1 MLVYVTRTH
10 VYPACTM
17 VISILS
23 QNKKL
28 NGGVEPKLWRYG
40 HRRERYLERK
50 KRERKESISET
61 CRYCREGQFSYIQKF
76 LTYIYTKITFTVY
89 IELIFENQKGQGD
102 HIYEHIFI
110 NKVDSKCNISG
121 KRERGGGELMGDYF
135 NK

>member
-1 MLVYVTRTH
+1 MVVYLTHTH

-28 NGGVEPKLWRYG
+28 NGGVEPKLWSNG
-40 HRRERYLERK
+40 HRRERYLK
-50 KRERKESISET
+50 KKERERKVYQKLVDIVERDNSLI
-61 CRYCREGQFSYIQKF
+61 YIQKF

-89 IELIFENQKGQGD
+89 MELIFENQKGQGD

-110 NKVDSKCNISG
+110 NKGDSKCNISG
-121 KRERGGGELMGDYF
+121 KRESQGGGS
-135 NK
+135 